1 MTYKQIE
8 ASREIRQWIALG
20 ATVVMAMST
29 LDKSYPNIGNKA
41 KQFGRNLKS
50 KTINMF
56 ERKER

>member
-8 ASREIRQWIALG
+8 TSREIRQWIALG
-20 ATVVMAMST
+20 ATVVMAMAT

-41 KQFGRNLKS
+41 KQFGKNLKN
-50 KTINMF
+50 KAVNVF

>member
-8 ASREIRQWIALG
+8 TSREIRQWIVLG
-20 ATVVMAMST
+20 ATVVMAMAT

-41 KQFGRNLKS
+41 RQFSKNLKS

-56 ERKER
+56 KRKER